1 VESHSLVTN
10 YIAAAKSFLDTNVLL
25 YSHDAGAGSKHAAA
39 RFLIRELMELQN
51 CVVSTQVLQ
60 EFWVNARRMNR
71 DLSLEQLRVWIEDF
85 STWQVV
91 ANTAE
96 SVLAALEI
104 ERKYRVSFW
113 DALIVHAAQV
123 SGAKILYS
131 EDLNH
136 GQWYGSVRVVNP
148 FLPQ

>member
-1 VESHSLVTN
+1 VESRSLVKN

-39 RFLIRELMELQN
+39 RLLIQTLMESQG

-60 EFWVNARRMNR
+60 EFCVNARRMNR
-71 DLSLEQLRVWIEDF
+71 DLRLEQLRVWIEDF

-104 ERKYRVSFW
+104 ERKYQISFW

-123 SGAKILYS
+123 SGAEILYS

-136 GQWYGSVRVVNP
+136 GQLYGSVRVVNP
-148 FLPQ
+148 FLTQ